1 LRPRIRSPPIKAI
14 SQTIERIS
22 GIAGSISAAV
32 EQQRERTFP
41 IMPSPQPI
49 IVWFR
54 DDLRLSDHPALHA
67 AARTGAPVVCLYV
80 LDETAGRA
88 PGGAARWWLAQSLRA
103 LGAGLAKIGGSLTLR
118 RGLASKV
125 IPEVAR
131 GSGASAVYW
140 NAVAQASHQAV
151 EKQLEAA
158 LAMLGIDSQSFPGDL
173 LAPPS
178 AIRNKEGRGLRVFT
192 PFWRRLLALG
202 DPPKPLA
209 APKELR
215 AGPQIATDALERWH
229 LEPAKPDW
237 AGGLRDTW
245 SPGEAAA
252 HARLRDFLKHA
263 ARSYVGNR
271 DRPDRP
277 GTSSLSPHLRFGE
290 LSPRQVW
297 HAARFAAAEDPAL
310 GPGIEKFLSELGW
323 REFCRHLL
331 HDHPDLATENLQARF
346 DGFPWKRDARA
357 LAAWQRGRTGYPIV
371 DAGLRELW
379 HTGVMHNRVRMVV
392 ASFLVK
398 HLLIDWRDGESWF
411 WDTLVDA
418 DAGSNPANWQ
428 WVAGCGAD
436 AAPYFR
442 VFNPV
447 LQGEKFDP
455 DGSYVRRWVPELKD
469 LPAKLIHQPWRATP
483 IELASAGVE
492 LGNTYPEPIVDHAKG
507 RERALGAYA
516 KIRKG

>member
-1 LRPRIRSPPIKAI
+1 
-14 SQTIERIS
+14 
-22 GIAGSISAAV
+22 
-32 EQQRERTFP
+32 
-41 IMPSPQPI
+41 MPSPQPI

-67 AARTGAPVVCLYV
+67 AAKSGAPVVCLYV
-80 LDETAGRA
+80 LDDAAGRA

-103 LGAGLAKIGGSLTLR
+103 LGADIATRGGSLILR
-118 RGLASKV
+118 KGPAAKV
-125 IPEVAR
+125 IPEVVR
-131 GSGASAVYW
+131 ESGAAAVYW
-140 NAVAQASHQAV
+140 NGIAQASHQAV
-151 EKQLEAA
+151 EKALEAA
-158 LAMLGIDSQSFPGDL
+158 LAKLGASSQIFPGDL
-173 LAPPS
+173 LVAPS
-178 AIRNKEGRGLRVFT
+178 EIRNKEGRGLRVFT
-192 PFWRRLLALG
+192 PFWRRVLSLG
-202 DPPKPLA
+202 DPPKPLP
-209 APKELR
+209 APKVLQ
-215 AGPQIATDALERWH
+215 AGPNIPGDTLESWK
-229 LEPAKPDW
+229 LEPGKPDW
-237 AGGLRDTW
+237 AGGLRERWT
-245 SPGEAAA
+245 PGEAS
-252 HARLRDFLKHA
+252 ARTGLRDFLKHTV
-263 ARSYVGNR
+263 RSYAADR
-271 DRPDRP
+271 DRPDRDC
-277 GTSSLSPHLRFGE
+277 TSGLSPHLRFGE

-297 HAARFAAAEDPAL
+297 HAARFAAAEDHAT
-310 GPGIEKFLSELGW
+310 GPGVDKFLSELGW

-331 HDHPDLATENLQARF
+331 HDHPDLATENLQANF
-346 DGFPWKRDARA
+346 DGFPWKPDDAA

-442 VFNPV
+442 VFNPQ

-469 LPAKLIHQPWRATP
+469 MPAKLIHQPWQATP
-483 IELASAGVE
+483 LELASAGVT
-492 LGNTYPEPIVDHAKG
+492 LGKTYPQPIVDHAKG
-507 RERALGAYA
+507 RERALAAYA